1 MRRISRSEFAELAG
15 VSRPAVTK
23 SGDSG
28 KLKPACDGDG
38 VDVDHPAAV
47 AFLKRHGKVPP
58 PLKPAKK
65 AAPGAAAD
73 SAGAP
78 PRPAKSRRGAAA
90 APTGSPKR
98 GRGRP
103 RNPTEDR
110 PESAG
115 DHRPREGV
123 SEGSNQDLQ
132 DLDDA
137 LTPLIE
143 RFGTHF
149 QFSSWLSSLKDIE
162 LIREKRLKNGETEGS
177 LISRELVKT
186 FVFGAIEAANKRLLG
201 DAAKTIASKV
211 FNSVRAKGT
220 LEEAQRIIRDE
231 IGKQLKPLKTT
242 AARRLRDKSDGT

>member
-47 AFLKRHGKVPP
+47 AFLKKHGKRPP

-65 AAPGAAAD
+65 AAPVAAVA

-78 PRPAKSRRGAAA
+78 TPPAKSKRGAAV
-90 APTGSPKR
+90 APTDSPKR

-103 RNPTEDR
+103 RNPPQDR

-123 SEGSNQDLQ
+123 SEGSSEDLQ

-137 LTPLIE
+137 LSPLID

-149 QFSSWLSSLKDIE
+149 QFSTWLSSLKDIE